1 MTINAILQSDYAA
14 LQAAL
19 ATAGT
24 LQGASAST
32 VAPVLAAAE
41 QFSTDL
47 ASAIATLDPTI
58 VAGMNG
64 GLAAADAIAYMT
76 TQVAAVT
83 NEYAL
88 LMTKAFVDRIDVN
101 LQNNAG

>member
-1 MTINAILQSDYAA
+1 
-14 LQAAL
+14 
-19 ATAGT
+19 
-24 LQGASAST
+24 
-32 VAPVLAAAE
+32 
-41 QFSTDL
+41 
-47 ASAIATLDPTI
+47 
-58 VAGMNG
+58 MNG
-64 GLAAADAIAYMT
+64 GIAAADAIAYMT